1 MRLLLIGAGVI
12 ARTHATAAGLLG
24 ETVELLVA
32 DPSAEAREAF
42 LAEHPGAQTFADSL
56 EMLGLPAEPG
66 DIVVVATPPRHHLGP
81 ALAALDSGRDV
92 LVEKPLALTVDEAER
107 MLAAAEAH
115 GRVLAAASTRF
126 RGLPHTEAVKRAWRE
141 GLVGRPYALRFQT
154 AWARSR
160 AGIEYQPQSRWFLD
174 SAQAGGGVL
183 MDWGPY
189 DVSTLLDLLRPVRI
203 EVRDAWLASPR
214 TSSDPTDVVHDVES
228 HAGAALRATL
238 ADGSTLPVVFERANH
253 TPGEPVA
260 VAELLGDRGALR
272 WVPFDS
278 AQPVRHHTED
288 ADGEPV
294 VVDLP
299 RPETLPL
306 TPYDRPLVSLHRHL
320 RGLPS
325 FAAVGA
331 AVVEELR
338 LVRAL
343 YEVAADGIPRTVEFT
358 APIASARGIEDLT

>member
-12 ARTHATAAGLLG
+12 SRTHASAAALLG
-24 ETVELLVA
+24 EPVEVLVA
-32 DPSAEAREAF
+32 DPSPDALAGF
-42 LAEHPGAQTFADSL
+42 LAEHPGARTFADTL
-56 EMLGLPAEPG
+56 EMLALPAE
-66 DIVVVATPPRHHLGP
+66 DDDVVVVATPPRHHLAP
-81 ALAALDSGRDV
+81 ALAALDSGRHT

-115 GRVLAAASTRF
+115 GRVLAACSTRF
-126 RGLPHTEAVKRAWRE
+126 RGLPHTEAVKRGWRE
-141 GLVGRPYALRFQT
+141 GLVGTPYALRFQT

-189 DVSTLLDLLRPVRI
+189 DVSTLLDLLRPVRV
-203 EVRDAWLASPR
+203 EVRDAWLGSPR
-214 TSSDPTDVVHDVES
+214 TSADPTDVPHDVES
-228 HAGAALRATL
+228 HAGAALRVTL

-253 TPGEPVA
+253 TSGEPVA

-288 ADGEPV
+288 GGEPV
-294 VVDLP
+294 VRDLP

-306 TPYDRPLVSLHRHL
+306 TPYDRPLIYLHRHL

-325 FAAVGA
+325 FAVVGA
-331 AVVEELR
+331 AVVDELR

-343 YEVAADGIPRTVEFT
+343 YDVAADGIPRTVELT
-358 APIASARGIEDLT
+358 APVATARGVEELT

>member
-12 ARTHATAAGLLG
+12 SRTHAAAAQLLG
-24 ETVELLVA
+24 EPVEVLVA
-32 DPSAEAREAF
+32 DPSPDALAAF
-42 LAEHPGAQTFADSL
+42 LAEHPGARAFADSL
-56 EMLGLPAEPG
+56 EMLALPPET
-66 DIVVVATPPRHHLGP
+66 DDVVIVATPPRHHLTP
-81 ALAALDSGRDV
+81 SLAALGSGRHV
-92 LVEKPLALTVDEAER
+92 MVEKPLALTVDEAER
-107 MLAAAEAH
+107 MLAAADAH
-115 GRVLAAASTRF
+115 GVVLAAASTRF
-126 RGLPHTEAVKRAWRE
+126 RGLPHTEAVKRALDA

-189 DVSTLLDLLRPVRI
+189 DVSTLLDLLRPVRV
-203 EVRDAWLASPR
+203 EVRDAWLGSPR
-214 TSSDPTDVVHDVES
+214 LSTDPADVVHDVES
-228 HAGAALRATL
+228 HAGAALRVTL

-253 TPGEPVA
+253 TPGEPVSA
-260 VAELLGDRGALR
+260 AELLGERGALR

-278 AQPVRHHTED
+278 AEPVRHHAESG
-288 ADGEPV
+288 GEPV
-294 VVDLP
+294 VSDLP
-299 RPETLPL
+299 RPD
-306 TPYDRPLVSLHRHL
+306 TPAFTIHERPLIHLHRHL

-325 FAAVGA
+325 LAAVGA

-343 YEVAADGIPRTVEFT
+343 YDVAADGIPRTVELT
-358 APIASARGIEDLT
+358 APIATARGIEELA